1 MNSFNFFSNNLLI
14 SRCKNF
20 SDQRKLFAK
29 INTNDKFEKFIYQ
42 SLPKILP
49 SCFFENFKKIDEN
62 LKYLN
67 WPKKPKTILTSF
79 DL

>member
-1 MNSFNFFSNNLLI
+1 MNSFNFFSNNLVI

-42 SLPKILP
+42 SLLTNITIMFLKTLKRSMKI
-49 SCFFENFKKIDEN
+49 
-62 LKYLN
+62 
-67 WPKKPKTILTSF
+67 
-79 DL
+79 